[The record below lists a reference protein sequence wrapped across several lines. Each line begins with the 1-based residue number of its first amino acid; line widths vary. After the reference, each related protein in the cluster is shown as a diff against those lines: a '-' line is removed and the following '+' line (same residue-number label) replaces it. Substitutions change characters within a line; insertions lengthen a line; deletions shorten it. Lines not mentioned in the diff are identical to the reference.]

1 MDLTADFKSFQ
12 DLVQASLINV
22 TRSATQ
28 VSNQDLGFHRSSS
41 DKLSRAL
48 DRQNAH
54 LLRLTNKLLK
64 AATQDTPLKPPTLQN
79 QDSVED
85 DWRGIVDVVDGLLEK
100 ADSALDEF
108 SGIIKPQ
115 DPARQ
120 GADPSPRPTK
130 TGLGFQRS
138 AASNLQKPQT
148 HFHRQV
154 NNSDPTP
161 FKPLLQTKPH
171 AIVPLE
177 QSIGTEDTGY
187 GYPILVLRAFSH
199 SVFRYN
205 HPYAREIEDYKYPPS
220 VYEFNHP
227 IPFSPIGE
235 TEHIFVDTEEGVIE
249 MLEELKGAKEIAIDL
264 EHNDLRSYVG
274 LVCLMQISTRKK
286 DWIID
291 TLKPWREKLQM
302 LNQVFAD
309 PKILKVLH
317 GSNMDI
323 IWLQRDLG
331 LYIVGLFDTYH
342 AACALQFQGKGLK
355 HLLLQFANVHAQKQ
369 YQLAD
374 WRVRPLP
381 QDLIDYARSDTHYL
395 LTIYDHMRNMLV
407 NGSAPNVNLTDYVLM
422 QSKKEAL
429 QVYTRQLYDLETG
442 GGPLGWFALLTQR
455 YVNLNKEQLGV
466 FRALH
471 AWRDRRAR
479 ELDEGIQYILP
490 NRTLWLVAENM
501 PTSAFNFHQTCR
513 GESKLVSDRIPEII
527 EVVKQGKIEGKNGKS
542 HEEVVQHCEKVLG
555 VTIRRPRKEKKPQPQ
570 STYSG
575 LGTTLKQLAATSAL
589 ASLDYDDPVPIVT
602 RSSASMF
609 WGDIMPQYQHTPTDT
624 ASAIEA
630 LSSIVPLRLLVT
642 AEKTEKEAAAV
653 VQPVSQSTQAETS
666 TTPAKT
672 IHPWPPTAKD
682 QLRFE
687 ANEIFTLSEMSR
699 SNKGKKRKTDDINE
713 DVDDNGLTVLV
724 RPPSTM
730 NGTTTGKTTAAGVA
744 ISTSTFSPQDP
755 EPADAERNAEFES
768 KRQAKKQKKAEKKAR
783 KEAEKVATEAKA
795 RATQP
800 FDYASAPSLLTP
812 DSLPLAQQGDSGG
825 AAGGRGQGQMGAARE
840 IMNPLAKALD
850 TSKGVRRGKMGKEL
864 QGKSMTFNS

>member
-12 DLVQASLINV
+12 DLVQASLVNV

-79 QDSVED
+79 QDSID
-85 DWRGIVDVVDGLLEK
+85 DNWRGIVDVVDGLLEK

-115 DPARQ
+115 DAARQ
-120 GADPSPRPTK
+120 DAEASSRPAK
-130 TGLGFQRS
+130 TGLGFQRWS
-138 AASNLQKPQT
+138 AGNMQKPQA
-148 HFHRQV
+148 FFERQV
-154 NNSDPTP
+154 NNSDSTP

-171 AIVPLE
+171 AIVPLDE
-177 QSIGTEDTGY
+177 SVGNEDTGY
-187 GYPILVLRAFSH
+187 K
-199 SVFRYN
+199 
-205 HPYAREIEDYKYPPS
+205 HPYAREIDHYRYPPS
-220 VYEFNHP
+220 VYKFKQP
-227 IPFSPIGE
+227 IPFTPIDE
-235 TEHIFVDTEEGVIE
+235 SEHVFVDTEQGVIE
-249 MLEELKGAKEIAIDL
+249 MLEELKSAEEIAIDL
-264 EHNDLRSYVG
+264 EHNDMRSYVG
-274 LVCLMQISTRKK
+274 MVCLMQISTRKK

-302 LNQVFAD
+302 LNQVFAN

-381 QDLIDYARSDTHYL
+381 KDLLDYARSDTHYL

-407 NGSAPNVNLTDYVLM
+407 SGSSPNVNLINYVLE

-429 QVYTRQLYDLETG
+429 QVYTRQSYDLETG
-442 GGPLGWFALLTQR
+442 GGLLGWFGMLTQR
-455 YVNLNKEQLGV
+455 YVNLSKEQLGV

-471 AWRDRRAR
+471 AWRDRKAR
-479 ELDEGIQYILP
+479 ELDEGVQYILP

-501 PTSAFNFHQTCR
+501 PTSVFNFHQSCR
-513 GESKLVSDRIPEII
+513 GDSKLVSDRIPEII
-527 EVVKQGKIEGKNGKS
+527 EVVKQGKVDGKNGKS
-542 HEEVVQHCEKVLG
+542 HEEVVQHCETVLG
-555 VTIRRPRKEKKPQPQ
+555 LKARRPRQQKKQQPE

-575 LGTTLKQLAATSAL
+575 LGSTLKQLATTSA
-589 ASLDYDDPVPIVT
+589 STSPGHDDLVPTVT
-602 RSSASMF
+602 RSTASLF
-609 WGDIMPQYQHTPTDT
+609 WGDVIPQHQQCPTDVTT
-624 ASAIEA
+624 AAAA
-630 LSSIVPLRLLVT
+630 LSSIVPLQLLATVEE
-642 AEKTEKEAAAV
+642 AEKAEGTLL
-653 VQPVSQSTQAETS
+653 QPVSESAPVESLTK
-666 TTPAKT
+666 PAMAL
-672 IHPWPPTAKD
+672 HPWPPTAKD
-682 QLRFE
+682 ELRSK
-687 ANEIFTLSEMSR
+687 ANEIFTLNELGR
-699 SNKGKKRKTDDINE
+699 SKGKKRKTDELDEAMNDNE
-713 DVDDNGLTVLV
+713 LSVLV
-724 RPPSTM
+724 PASGAM
-730 NGTTTGKTTAAGVA
+730 AGVTTEKA
-744 ISTSTFSPQDP
+744 TGGDDTVPTSAASSSQPPQSAH
-755 EPADAERNAEFES
+755 ADMNPEFEA

-783 KEAEKVATEAKA
+783 KEAAKA
-795 RATQP
+795 AADAKLQATQP
-800 FDYASAPSLLTP
+800 FDYAAAPSLLTP
-812 DSLPLAQQGDSGG
+812 GPPQPSAPRGGDGSGVAAQ
-825 AAGGRGQGQMGAARE
+825 GRGQGQSQGPERK
-840 IMNPLAKALD
+840 IMNPFAKALD
-850 TSKGVRRGKMGKEL
+850 TSTGARRGRMGKEL
-864 QGKSMTFNS
+864 QGKSMTFSS

>member
-41 DKLSRAL
+41 DKLSRSL
-48 DRQNAH
+48 DRQDAH

-85 DWRGIVDVVDGLLEK
+85 NWRGIVDVVDGLLEK

-130 TGLGFQRS
+130 TGLGFQRW
-138 AASNLQKPQT
+138 AASNMQKPQT

-154 NNSDPTP
+154 NNSDPNP

-171 AIVPLE
+171 ASVPLE
-177 QSIGTEDTGY
+177 QSIGTEDTG
-187 GYPILVLRAFSH
+187 
-199 SVFRYN
+199 YN

-220 VYEFNHP
+220 VYKFNHP

-249 MLEELKGAKEIAIDL
+249 MLEELKAAEEIAIDL

-429 QVYTRQLYDLETG
+429 QVYTRQLYDLENG

-527 EVVKQGKIEGKNGKS
+527 EVVKQGKIEGKNSKS

-555 VTIRRPRKEKKPQPQ
+555 VTVRRQRKEKKPQPQ

-575 LGTTLKQLAATSAL
+575 LGATLKQLAATPAL
-589 ASLDYDDPVPIVT
+589 VSLDYDALVPIVT

-609 WGDIMPQYQHTPTDT
+609 WGDVMPQYQHTLTDT

-630 LSSIVPLRLLVT
+630 LSSIVPLCLLATVEE
-642 AEKTEKEAAAV
+642 AVQEAAAV
-653 VQPVSQSTQAETS
+653 VQPVSQSIQVETS
-666 TTPAKT
+666 TKLAKT
-672 IHPWPPTAKD
+672 
-682 QLRFE
+682 LRSK
-687 ANEIFTLSEMSR
+687 ANEIFTLSEISR
-699 SNKGKKRKTDDINE
+699 SNKGKKRKTDEFKE
-713 DVDDNGLTVLV
+713 DADDNGLTVLV
-724 RPPSTM
+724 RAPSTV
-730 NGTTTGKTTAAGVA
+730 NGTTTGKATAAGVA
-744 ISTSTFSPQDP
+744 ISTPTSRPQDP
-755 EPADAERNAEFES
+755 EPADAEQNPEFES

-783 KEAEKVATEAKA
+783 KEAEKAAVEAKA

-812 DSLPLAQQGDSGG
+812 DSLPLVQQGDSGG
-825 AAGGRGQGQMGAARE
+825 AAGGRGQGQMGVARE
-840 IMNPLAKALD
+840 IMNPFARALD
-850 TSKGVRRGKMGKEL
+850 TSTGARRGKMSKEL